1 MTKYYILFLSLVIVA
16 LTGLAA
22 VLAQPVVPVEA
33 DSRAI
38 PPYQAGDDIGIQG
51 TMDYLGIAG
60 RAFVPENNTTVFVQQ
75 SGGGTAVTGGSRWMH
90 APVILP
96 QGARIHGIRFYYY
109 DNHATGVITARLYR
123 NNGDGT
129 RTELVQV
136 DSPAGTVAGTH
147 YTSDYVAATTPE
159 PVDNSQYNYEIEVYW
174 NTGTTGLHLMGI
186 GVFFEH
192 PD

>member
-1 MTKYYILFLSLVIVA
+1 MNKYYILFLSLAIVA

-22 VLAQPVVPVEA
+22 VLAQPVVPAEA
-33 DSRAI
+33 GSRAI
-38 PPYQAGDDIGIQG
+38 PPYQAGDDVGIQG

-60 RAFVPENNTTVFVQQ
+60 RVFVPESSTTVFAGQN
-75 SGGGTAVTGGSRWMH
+75 GGGTAVTGGPQFMH

-123 NNGDGT
+123 NNGDNT

-136 DSPAGTVAGTH
+136 DSPAGAVAGTH
-147 YTSDYVAATTPE
+147 YTSEYVDAATPE

-174 NTGTTGLHLMGI
+174 NTATTELHLMGI
-186 GVFFEH
+186 RVYFEH